1 MHRKARRF
9 ADAAGESIDGKSGRR
24 RAMVLVA
31 ALLAIAGVVTAA
43 SIAPGAVATLA
54 LAAGGAYVLCLLVSV
69 VFGGWIHH
77 AVTVDAPVEAVWE
90 YGSDS
95 TRAAEWSVYFDHIVP
110 IEGEGLAPDGT
121 VGAYRICYRHADRTG
136 PRWGETTEDATPLQH
151 REIHTFDLRG
161 FQFGPLAKLTEHE
174 VHQDYAAVGSDS
186 TRLTFRSRLRRP
198 EGLLGLIV
206 FPVLKASYLVTGARE
221 AGQQVFIWNLEN
233 IAAAVA
239 ARHAGVPY
247 ERPHPWAPSLG
258 WEDEPLRWW
267 VRCVLLRRR
276 DRTPTGVLRPARA

>member
-1 MHRKARRF
+1 MHPKARRF
-9 ADAAGESIDGKSGRR
+9 AEAAGERPEPVAARR
-24 RAMVLVA
+24 LRTVATAVVVVALVA
-31 ALLAIAGVVTAA
+31 ALATLSPSALAIV
-43 SIAPGAVATLA
+43 
-54 LAAGGAYVLCLLVSV
+54 AAGAAATWLACALVSLA
-69 VFGGWIHH
+69 FGGWISH
-77 AVTVDAPVEAVWE
+77 AVIVDAPVQAVWD

-110 IEGEGLAPDGT
+110 IEGDGLAPDGT
-121 VGAYRICYRHADRTG
+121 VGAYRVCYRDADRTG
-136 PRWGETTEDATPLQH
+136 PRWGETTEAATPLEH

-161 FQFGPLAKLTEHE
+161 FQFGVLAQLTEYE
-174 VHQDYAAVGSDS
+174 VHQDYEAIDADT

-198 EGLLGLIV
+198 VGVAGFLVL
-206 FPVLKASYLVTGARE
+206 PVLKAAYLLLGARE
-221 AGQQVFIWNLEN
+221 AGQQVFVWNLEN

-267 VRCVLLRRR
+267 IVSVLLRRR
-276 DRTPTGVLRPARA
+276 PRTPQATLRPQRA